1 MISVQKFAR
10 DWTDFIVLQHMTK
23 YHARDYF
30 NNVEML
36 DAAYCSYVL
45 EYEDVNS
52 YARFGA
58 LANSVQSA
66 AKKQK
71 AMKSRRFLLSYLQY
85 QSRNDGSFEIIKAFI
100 SSKCW
105 REKSS
110 IPSQSRLLLLL
121 LPLWC
126 MNVAM
131 KIIKFLFLENY

>member
-1 MISVQKFAR
+1 
-10 DWTDFIVLQHMTK
+10 MTK

-100 SSKCW
+100 SSKC
-105 REKSS
+105 
-110 IPSQSRLLLLL
+110 
-121 LPLWC
+121 
-126 MNVAM
+126 
-131 KIIKFLFLENY
+131 